1 MKEEPKKTTYR
12 VEEQKVFEM
21 NRKHRERRERALIIK
36 EISFGLFGRR
46 RYRNFYLEC
55 SLNNFF
61 DALTLANILQR
72 RVEGL
77 AMVVRFE
84 KVNYQLFED
93 GSDKCEDKD
102 YSIFR
107 IKLTRSPS
115 EADKADPGY
124 NPAFNKADLEEPIT
138 E

>member
-1 MKEEPKKTTYR
+1 
-12 VEEQKVFEM
+12 M
-21 NRKHRERRERALIIK
+21 NRKHRERRERALIVK

-46 RYRNFYLEC
+46 RYRNFYLQC
-55 SLNNFF
+55 TLNNMY
-61 DALTLANILQR
+61 DALSLANILQR

-77 AMVVRFE
+77 AMVIRFE
-84 KVNYQLFED
+84 KVQYQLFEEN
-93 GSDKCEDKD
+93 SDKEEDKE

-107 IKLTRSPS
+107 IKLTREPT

-124 NPAFNKADLEEPIT
+124 NPAFEKKDLEEPIT